1 MPFRQAA
8 LNVKH
13 TLRNMKFRGSCLR
26 LKMDANTRF
35 FPWRQRRL
43 GIKMAGS
50 RLLCSSVRPHAVR
63 YLPGTEP
70 SRVLRHSWNMPDR
83 QGLNIHYAQHA
94 SGFSKTPRLSTKYAI
109 LFSTHMGSI
118 RILDYTLAA
127 RRGEACRRM
136 SALQSKIQVAIRPRP
151 TLARFVCAS
160 KLPRLRCRSRR
171 HERPRCG
178 EGRPDPVCHLTD
190 LLTR

>member
-8 LNVKH
+8 LNGKH
-13 TLRNMKFRGSCLR
+13 TLINMKFLVPAAEDGREHAFFGSS
-26 LKMDANTRF
+26 
-35 FPWRQRRL
+35 WRQRRL
-43 GIKMAGS
+43 GIKMAAS
-50 RLLCSSVRPHAVR
+50 RLRRSSVRPHAVR
-63 YLPGTEP
+63 CLPGTEP

-83 QGLNIHYAQHA
+83 QGLNIPYVQHA
-94 SGFSKTPRLSTKYAI
+94 SEFSRTPLLSTKYAI
-109 LFSTHMGSI
+109 LLSTHPI
-118 RILDYTLAA
+118 RILDYTVAA

-151 TLARFVCAS
+151 TLARFVCSS
-160 KLPRLRCRSRR
+160 KLPRLRCGTRR